1 MVQNTDERHFEAVKH
16 VLKSTVA
23 VKNTLATMKKN
34 VDIVKLD
41 PVMRIAPGKNLE
53 QQRKFSSTVK
63 RKRKHNVKYA
73 KPTVEEKA
81 LFMSQNM
88 FAEETVEK
96 NVTVRDTEE
105 GAIKLTKGMTKLCFK

>member
-1 MVQNTDERHFEAVKH
+1 
-16 VLKSTVA
+16 
-23 VKNTLATMKKN
+23 
-34 VDIVKLD
+34 
-41 PVMRIAPGKNLE
+41 MRMAPGKNLE
-53 QQRKFSSTVK
+53 QKIKFFLTAK

-88 FAEETVEK
+88 VAEKTVEK